1 MSTDALEAMKAA
13 RIYITA
19 MRHMGTEETKNVLAK
34 LDAAIKTQ
42 KAEHLDDVA
51 VDIFAGRMKFKLAQ
65 ARLRGRSGWQDKSW
79 TPEQISQALR
89 EHVEKGDPR
98 DVANYCMFLDAR
110 GESITKPTQPS
121 PEPPFGNCR
130 FSACDL
136 PGQCKAEGRCH
147 HPKDGPPSEP
157 QGDGIDIVPISDAE
171 QSALYEHCKGTPHY
185 SALRRLYTAAYRS
198 VNEQSPRPVAQISD
212 EQWARRF
219 HETYERLAPQF
230 GYETRADT
238 KAFDPDS
245 ANGRLMIATCRAL
258 LREAPAGWRP
268 IESAPKDGRLILSGR
283 HGIEVA
289 YWSSYCIYNTPKFTH
304 WMPLPAAPKEGA

>member
-147 HPKDGPPSEP
+147 HPKDGPASEP
-157 QGDGIDIVPISDAE
+157 QGDAQRYPAIEMLDKWLTEPATDADRKAFE
-171 QSALYEHCKGTPHY
+171 DWKQSRPDLY
-185 SALRRLYTAAYRS
+185 L
-198 VNEQSPRPVAQISD
+198 SPR
-212 EQWARRF
+212 
-219 HETYERLAPQF
+219 
-230 GYETRADT
+230 
-238 KAFDPDS
+238 
-245 ANGRLMIATCRAL
+245 
-258 LREAPAGWRP
+258 
-268 IESAPKDGRLILSGR
+268 
-283 HGIEVA
+283 
-289 YWSSYCIYNTPKFTH
+289 
-304 WMPLPAAPKEGA
+304 PAAPKEGA